1 MKPRITRHLVVA
13 ILLSA
18 LSGCI
23 SNNTVA
29 PKQDYIYHVVVAW
42 LKQPGNTEAQQALI
56 DGTKSLRDI
65 PGVITVSAGRTFA
78 SERAVVDDSFDIAL
92 TIVLKDQAAL
102 ATYQN
107 HPIHNKVKNEILK
120 PLVARYIVYNYVD

>member
-1 MKPRITRHLVVA
+1 MKPRTNRYLAVA
-13 ILLSA
+13 ILLSVF
-18 LSGCI
+18 SGCT
-23 SNNTVA
+23 SNNPVA
-29 PKQDYIYHVVVAW
+29 AKQDYIYHVVVAW
-42 LKQPGNTEAQQALI
+42 LKQPGDTEAQQALI

-78 SERAVVDDSFDIAL
+78 SERAVVDDSFDVAL

-102 ATYQN
+102 ASYQN
-107 HPIHNKVKNEILK
+107 HPIHNKVKSEILK